1 MDLAK
6 LFYVDGMVVVTLL
19 VPTLLVGFWFRD
31 MTAPSARRN
40 AVARADHGSLQAAE

>member
-31 MTAPSARRN
+31 MMTPSARRRE
-40 AVARADHGSLQAAE
+40 VASSGHGSLQAAE